1 MLGTL
6 YFAPLT
12 AAGVQL
18 WGEETTGSLKGD
30 SRSTDSEGERACR
43 RCPRVVTNSRRK
55 TQTRE
60 RDRWLD
66 ARESALWPAIAPL
79 ALAVPSRA
87 TLVAW
92 PWRASAYSST
102 GRSKIHRLEV
112 PHKKRLERERE
123 RERDARDLFEIRA
136 DCDSLRTCAR
146 VLRRSLQDASD
157 ASIYRDPEYYS
168 EKVSWLFR
176 FRTSRKTCAN
186 RARLK
191 ARTTGARAERAGTAR
206 RWRSTRASSQ
216 RSVCRPSGGGPRS
229 TPRRTP
235 VPGQRPK
242 ERFAIFR

>member
-1 MLGTL
+1 MRGDNDTQIDTRGWVAGTGPQESATSPSSKTAPRPFTAFFLKSCLSTLVLGTL

-123 RERDARDLFEIRA
+123 RERERRA
-136 DCDSLRTCAR
+136 
-146 VLRRSLQDASD
+146 RSL
-157 ASIYRDPEYYS
+157 
-168 EKVSWLFR
+168 
-176 FRTSRKTCAN
+176 
-186 RARLK
+186 
-191 ARTTGARAERAGTAR
+191 
-206 RWRSTRASSQ
+206 
-216 RSVCRPSGGGPRS
+216 
-229 TPRRTP
+229 
-235 VPGQRPK
+235 
-242 ERFAIFR
+242 